1 MDHVA
6 FACCYPWS
14 LAMKTRVCLF
24 PPAKQINSFLAGLN
38 IHQILSYCWKTISTF
53 LKVSFS
59 TVLQSFSFS
68 HLDTTGTHH
77 AIPHYRSFKE
87 DHARYSLGIGRA
99 SYAFEGTI
107 AGDPYWG
114 IRLVSYPGW
123 LIDIPE
129 EKCTKTG
136 M

>member
-1 MDHVA
+1 MLFLTTDLSRKIMRGIA
-6 FACCYPWS
+6 
-14 LAMKTRVCLF
+14 LA
-24 PPAKQINSFLAGLN
+24 
-38 IHQILSYCWKTISTF
+38 
-53 LKVSFS
+53 
-59 TVLQSFSFS
+59 
-68 HLDTTGTHH
+68 
-77 AIPHYRSFKE
+77 
-87 DHARYSLGIGRA
+87 LGGPVD
-99 SYAFEGTI
+99 AFEGTI